1 MFYLEKIVGAI
12 LLGNIMAIK
21 CLECGGNLI
30 QTDSDIVCNDCGLI
44 SNMIFEKPS
53 LQMINST
60 NSYGNQHTSVSE
72 RPSGIKTLGT
82 FVGKYR
88 KQNFVDSSGMNLK
101 HPKKLQYRR
110 LKSLN
115 DIYLHYSGRQRE
127 YRGYTFLS
135 RICCSLELTEAAK
148 ADSLFLFQKFHLILK
163 KEIKLPSLVMG
174 TIYLAV
180 RARKENIELKRLIKS
195 AQLNG
200 YNVAGK
206 EIIRAASLIRQNAKV
221 KIQYVKSE
229 EYLDSIIS
237 RIQRDYSLRSQ
248 IERKIDKKDDYFHN
262 LRIVTKQLLTYF
274 PLKKRG
280 GRNPFVLAAA
290 MINAADII
298 LARQKIFPNCY
309 LRKSRRGILTQKRL
323 SKILDIAEFTLR
335 EHYLL
340 LAKPLID
347 RY

>member
-1 MFYLEKIVGAI
+1 MFYLERIVGVRLI
-12 LLGNIMAIK
+12 GNIMTNQ

-30 QTDSDIVCNDCGLI
+30 QTDSDIVCIDCGLI
-44 SNMIFEKPS
+44 SNKIFEKPS
-53 LQMINST
+53 LQLINSR
-60 NSYGNQHTSVSE
+60 NSYGNQYTSISE
-72 RPSGIKTLGT
+72 RPSRMKSLGT
-82 FVGKYR
+82 FIGRYR
-88 KQNFVDSSGMNLK
+88 RQNLVDSSGIHLTQ
-101 HPKKLQYRR
+101 PKKLQYRR

-115 DIYLHYSGRQRE
+115 DIYLHYNGRQRE
-127 YRGYTFLS
+127 YRGYSLLS
-135 RICCSLELTEAAK
+135 RICCTLELTDAAK
-148 ADSLFLFQKFHLILK
+148 ADSLFLFQKVHLYLK
-163 KEIKLPSLVMG
+163 SEIKLSSLVMG
-174 TIYLAV
+174 TIYLAI

-221 KIQYVKSE
+221 RVQYVKSE

-237 RIQRDYSLRSQ
+237 RIQRDYSLRDRL
-248 IERKIDKKDDYFHN
+248 EKKIKNKDEYYRY
-262 LRIVTKQLLTYF
+262 LRIVSKQLLSCF

-309 LRKSRRGILTQKRL
+309 LKKSRRGILTQKRI

-340 LAKPLID
+340 LAKPLIE